1 MRLNRYNF
9 ILENQIIT
17 LFKKHH
23 IESLSFIDVG
33 AKDQLDYLDT
43 LASVTTMVGFEPN
56 PVELDFLKEKYSKN
70 NFKSL
75 ALIGNCLS
83 DYDGKTSFNITK
95 HSSMSSLLD
104 TDLGNYE
111 KHFGLYKNFKNWK
124 SNIEIENK
132 ITTAAVRLDSFV
144 KDKNETIDY
153 LKIDTQGSEL
163 KILHG
168 AEQLLDEKRINI
180 LKVEVSTIAV
190 YQDQVLFS
198 DIDIFL
204 RDKGYVLVDFITYR
218 DNYVPVTGTIHDK
231 NCHYAPCGD
240 AIYVLDSEFL
250 TNKNK
255 IKSGFLLLWLGYYSL
270 GSYLINNSGL
280 PTAEQNVLINHS
292 FTPLRKKI
300 KQLFINLCPPIV
312 LHWLKK

>member
-1 MRLNRYNF
+1 MDNR
-9 ILENQIIT
+9 IIT
-17 LFKKHH
+17 ILKKHN
-23 IESLSFIDVG
+23 IDSLFFIDVG
-33 AKDQLDYLDT
+33 AKDKLDFLEDLST
-43 LASVTTMVGFEPN
+43 ITNIVGFEPN
-56 PVELDFLKEKYSKN
+56 PIELEILKEKYIQH

-83 DYDGKTSFNITK
+83 DYEGEVSFNVTK
-95 HSSMSSLLD
+95 HSSMSSLLE
-104 TDLGNYE
+104 TDLGNYQ
-111 KHFGLYKNFKNWK
+111 KHFGLYKNFDNWK
-124 SNIEIENK
+124 SNIAIENVIK
-132 ITTAAVRLDSFV
+132 TSAVTLDNFI

-168 AEQLLDEKRINI
+168 AAKLLNEKRINI

-190 YQDQVLFS
+190 YQNQVLFS
-198 DIDIFL
+198 DIDIYL

-218 DNYVPVTGTIHDK
+218 ENYTPVLANSHDK

-250 TNKNK
+250 SNENK

-270 GSYLINNSGL
+270 GSYLLNTSGL
-280 PTAEQNVLINHS
+280 SIEEQKVFTNHNFIS
-292 FTPLRKKI
+292 FRKKI
-300 KQLFINLCPPIV
+300 KQLIINLCPPMV
-312 LHWLKK
+312 LQWFKKR